1 MDEAM
6 QKIRRPHTTM
16 PMKQT
21 SLYLPQ
27 GLVDKA
33 KQHGVNLSAI
43 AERAL
48 HEYFRDRISLDGWK
62 ELAWKQVD
70 IVAAEVNKDPQQK
83 PDVLMELAKLR
94 SMINRLEGTAYVK
107 VEEK

>member
-48 HEYFRDRISLDGWK
+48 HEYFRDRISLDQWK
-62 ELAWKQVD
+62 ELFYKQAD
-70 IVAAEVNKDPQQK
+70 ALDKEISKDPQDK
-83 PDVLMELAKLR
+83 IKIAEELARLR
-94 SMINRLEGTAYVK
+94 QLATRLEGDAYVK